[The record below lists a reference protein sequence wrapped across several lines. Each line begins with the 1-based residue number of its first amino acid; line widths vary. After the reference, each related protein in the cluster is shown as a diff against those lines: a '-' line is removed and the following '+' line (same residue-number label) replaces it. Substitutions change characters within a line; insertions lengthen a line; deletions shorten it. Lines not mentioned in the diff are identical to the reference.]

1 MVRFGIIGTS
11 MITELFIYGAQ
22 KVSGFKLSAIY
33 SRDIDKAK
41 AFGSKFGDDIL
52 YFNDLEEFSLS
63 SEFDAVYI
71 ASPNSLHSPQSML
84 MLTHGKHVL
93 CEKPAVSNSRELEEV
108 IGLARSTNL
117 LYMEAMKSLTM
128 PAYLK
133 LQELLPRIG
142 KVRKYIGNYCQY
154 SSRYDRHK
162 NGEYVNTFRKEF
174 SNGSLLD
181 IGIYCLY
188 PAVHL
193 FGKPLGISANG
204 VILEDGGVDGTGSI
218 LMKYADMEAVITHS
232 KISNSKMPSEIQGE
246 LGNILI
252 DKIGSPEKITL
263 VLRDGTVEDHI
274 PDQVN
279 HNMMYE
285 AKEFISLVEEGTYES
300 GINSYS
306 LALDV
311 HKILDEARRQIGL
324 TYPADI

>member
-11 MITELFIYGAQ
+11 MITEFFISGAQ
-22 KVSGFKLSAIY
+22 KVNGFKLSAIY
-33 SRDIDKAK
+33 SRDIEKAK
-41 AFGSKFGDDIL
+41 DFGTRFGEGL
-52 YFNDLEEFSLS
+52 HYYNDLEEFAS
-63 SEFDAVYI
+63 STEIDAVYI
-71 ASPNSLHSPQSML
+71 ASPNSLHAPQSML
-84 MLTHGKHVL
+84 MLSNGKHVL

-108 IGLARSTNL
+108 LNLARSKNL

-162 NGEYVNTFRKEF
+162 NGEYVNTFRNEF

-188 PAVHL
+188 PAIHL

-218 LMKYADMEAVITHS
+218 LMKYSDMEAVITHS

-252 DKIGSPEKITL
+252 DRIGSPEKITL
-263 VLRDGTVEDHI
+263 ILRDGTVEEHLLN
-274 PDQVN
+274 QESF
-279 HNMMYE
+279 NMMYE
-285 AKEFISLVEEGTYES
+285 AQEFISLIERGLKES
-300 GINSYS
+300 VINSYS
-306 LALDV
+306 LALNV
-311 HKILDEARRQIGL
+311 HKILDEVRRQIGL
-324 TYPADI
+324 VYPADR

>member
-11 MITELFIYGAQ
+11 TITEHFISGAQ
-22 KVSGFKLSAIY
+22 KVKGFKLNAIY
-33 SRDIDKAK
+33 SRDIEKSK
-41 AFGSKFGDDIL
+41 LFGSKFSDDL
-52 YFNDLEEFSLS
+52 HYFDDLEEFAS
-63 SEFDAVYI
+63 SPEIDAVYI
-71 ASPNSLHSPQSML
+71 ASPNSLHAPQSML
-84 MLTHGKHVL
+84 MLSKGKHVL

-108 IGLARSTNL
+108 LNLARSKNL

-162 NGEYVNTFRKEF
+162 NGEYVNTFRNEF

-204 VILEDGGVDGTGSI
+204 VILEDGGVDGTGS
-218 LMKYADMEAVITHS
+218 LLLKYAEMDAVITHS
-232 KISNSKMPSEIQGE
+232 KVSNSKMPSEIQGE

-252 DKIGSPEKITL
+252 DRIGSPERITL
-263 VLRDGTVEDHI
+263 ILRDGTVEEHVLN
-274 PDQVN
+274 QESF
-279 HNMMYE
+279 NMMYE
-285 AKEFISLVEEGTYES
+285 AQEFISLIEIGSKES
-300 GINSYS
+300 LINSYS

-324 TYPADI
+324 VYPADR

>member
-22 KVSGFKLSAIY
+22 KVSGFRLSAIY
-33 SRDIDKAK
+33 SRDIDRAK

-71 ASPNSLHSPQSML
+71 ASPNSLHAPQSML
-84 MLTHGKHVL
+84 MISHGKHVL

-108 IGLARSTNL
+108 IGLARSKNL

-128 PAYLK
+128 PAYLN

-188 PAVHL
+188 PAVHM
-193 FGKPLGISANG
+193 FGKPLRISANG

-218 LMKYADMEAVITHS
+218 LMKYAEMEAVITHS

-263 VLRDGTVEDHI
+263 ILRDGTVEEHI

-285 AKEFISLVEEGTYES
+285 AQEFISLIEEGTFES

-311 HKILDEARRQIGL
+311 HNILDEARSQIGL

>member
-11 MITELFIYGAQ
+11 MITELFISGAQ
-22 KVSGFKLSAIY
+22 KVNGFKLSAIY

-52 YFNDLEEFSLS
+52 YFSNLEEFSVS

-71 ASPNSLHSPQSML
+71 ASPNSLHAPQSML
-84 MLTHGKHVL
+84 MLSHGKHVL

-108 IGLARSTNL
+108 INLARSKNL

-162 NGEYVNTFRKEF
+162 KGEYVNTFRKEF

-188 PAVHL
+188 PAIHL
-193 FGKPLGISANG
+193 FGKPIGVSANG
-204 VILEDGGVDGTGSI
+204 VILEDGGVDGTGSV
-218 LMKYADMEAVITHS
+218 LLKYADMDALITHS
-232 KISNSKMPSEIQGE
+232 KVSNSKMPSEIQGE

-263 VLRDGTVEDHI
+263 ILRDGTNEEHVPEQEI
-274 PDQVN
+274 F
-279 HNMMYE
+279 NMMYE
-285 AKEFISLVEEGTYES
+285 AQEFVSLIDEGTPES
-300 GINSYS
+300 SINSYS

-311 HKILDEARRQIGL
+311 HKILDEARKQIGL
-324 TYPADI
+324 IYPADL

>member
-11 MITELFIYGAQ
+11 MITELFISGAQ
-22 KVSGFKLSAIY
+22 KVNGFKLSAIY

-52 YFNDLEEFSLS
+52 YFNNLEEFSVSL
-63 SEFDAVYI
+63 EFDAVYI
-71 ASPNSLHSPQSML
+71 ASPNSLHAPQSML
-84 MLTHGKHVL
+84 MLSHGKHVL

-108 IGLARSTNL
+108 INLARSKNL

-162 NGEYVNTFRKEF
+162 KGEYVNTFRKEF

-193 FGKPLGISANG
+193 FGKPIGVSANG
-204 VILEDGGVDGTGSI
+204 VILEDGGVDGTGSV
-218 LMKYADMEAVITHS
+218 LLKYADMDALITHS
-232 KISNSKMPSEIQGE
+232 KVSNSKMPSEIQGE

-263 VLRDGTVEDHI
+263 ILRDGTTEEHVPEQEI
-274 PDQVN
+274 F
-279 HNMMYE
+279 NMMYE
-285 AKEFISLVEEGTYES
+285 AQEFVSLIDQGTHES
-300 GINSYS
+300 SINSYS

-311 HKILDEARRQIGL
+311 HKILDEARKQIGL
-324 TYPADI
+324 IYPADL

>member
-11 MITELFIYGAQ
+11 MITELFISGAQ
-22 KVSGFKLSAIY
+22 KVNGFKLSAIY

-52 YFNDLEEFSLS
+52 CFNNLEEFSVSL
-63 SEFDAVYI
+63 EFDAVYI
-71 ASPNSLHSPQSML
+71 ASPNSLHAPQSML
-84 MLTHGKHVL
+84 MLSHGKHVL

-108 IGLARSTNL
+108 INLARSKNL

-162 NGEYVNTFRKEF
+162 KGEYVNTFRKEF

-193 FGKPLGISANG
+193 FGKPIGVSANG
-204 VILEDGGVDGTGSI
+204 VILEDGGVDGTGSV
-218 LMKYADMEAVITHS
+218 LLKYADMDALITHS
-232 KISNSKMPSEIQGE
+232 KVSNSKMPSEIQGE

-263 VLRDGTVEDHI
+263 ILRDGTTEEHVPEQEI
-274 PDQVN
+274 F
-279 HNMMYE
+279 NMMYE
-285 AKEFISLVEEGTYES
+285 AQEFVSLIDEGTPES
-300 GINSYS
+300 SINSYS
-306 LALDV
+306 LALHV
-311 HKILDEARRQIGL
+311 HKILDEARKQIGL
-324 TYPADI
+324 IYPADL

>member
-11 MITELFIYGAQ
+11 MITEFFISGAQ
-22 KVSGFKLSAIY
+22 KVNGFKLSAIY
-33 SRDIDKAK
+33 SRDIEKAK
-41 AFGSKFGDDIL
+41 DFGSKYSGDIH
-52 YFNDLEEFSLS
+52 YFNDLEEFAS
-63 SEFDAVYI
+63 SPEIDAVYI
-71 ASPNSLHSPQSML
+71 ASPNSLHAPQSLL
-84 MLTHGKHVL
+84 MLSKGKHVL
-93 CEKPAVSNSRELEEV
+93 CEKPAVSNSKELEEV
-108 IGLARSTNL
+108 TSLARSKNL

-174 SNGSLLD
+174 SSGSLLD

-193 FGKPLGISANG
+193 FGKPISISANG

-218 LMKYADMEAVITHS
+218 LLKYADMDAVITHS
-232 KISNSKMPSEIQGE
+232 KVSNSKMPSEIQGE

-252 DKIGSPEKITL
+252 DRIGSPEKITL
-263 VLRDGTVEDHI
+263 ILRDGTVEEHVPIQDSF
-274 PDQVN
+274 
-279 HNMMYE
+279 NMVYE
-285 AKEFISLVEEGTYES
+285 AHEFISLIERGLNES

-306 LALDV
+306 LAIDV
-311 HKILDEARRQIGL
+311 HKIMDEVRRQIGL
-324 TYPADI
+324 VYPADM